1 MRAHT
6 KALTVRR
13 VILVNQIFAV
23 NAVTVMA
30 IVAVV
35 QDAIL
40 EMSDVGNE
48 GAITAI
54 LPVHVAGTLRG
65 WSGGRMR
72 SRRWRAR
79 SRMRFDAIV
88 MAASVDVADL
98 VGVVVGAGINLVPES
113 GIAFIKNPV
122 VKMKS
127 AVLL

>member
-1 MRAHT
+1 M
-6 KALTVRR
+6 
-13 VILVNQIFAV
+13 NQIFAV

-65 WSGGRMR
+65 WSRGRMR
-72 SRRWRAR
+72 SRRWRSR

>member
-6 KALTVRR
+6 KVLTVRR
-13 VILVNQIFAV
+13 VILVNQIFAA
-23 NAVTVMA
+23 NIVTVMA

-40 EMSDVGNE
+40 EMRDVGNE

-54 LPVHVAGTLRG
+54 LSVHVAGTLRG